1 MSLGFVNGEMRT
13 EGSAYYFNNW
23 DTQGS
28 LLIKEKG
35 RVNIDQVNI
44 NLYDNTLEA
53 LYEENKVFTFDS
65 DNLIRIVINDKVFRT
80 FEIKGQQIIFE
91 LFFNGKAQVY
101 RYFKVLY
108 QQGQANPML
117 SRQQNKYIKNE
128 KYYLYQDGKL
138 TEMKMTKK
146 AISEMLQTETVSEKD
161 IAAFIKDNRLSLKK
175 EDDLF
180 QIFEFAN
187 N

>member
-1 MSLGFVNGEMRT
+1 MKVRTCLG
-13 EGSAYYFNNW
+13 
-23 DTQGS
+23 
-28 LLIKEKG
+28 
-35 RVNIDQVNI
+35 
-44 NLYDNTLEA
+44 
-53 LYEENKVFTFDS
+53 VFFGFS
-65 DNLIRIVINDKVFRT
+65 
-80 FEIKGQQIIFE
+80 IIFE
-91 LFFNGKAQVY
+91 LFFNGNAQVY

-146 AISEMLQTETVSEKD
+146 ALSEMLQTETVSEKD

-180 QIFEFAN
+180 QIFEFADK
-187 N
+187 